1 MPQRLSAL
9 DSVFLNFESERE
21 PMHVGALYIFEG
33 KPEVPG
39 RPGVL
44 GLFQTVEERL
54 NLLPRYRQRIQ
65 NVPVALGH
73 PVWVDDPHFDL
84 AYHLRRLALPKPG
97 RRKELLEVVARL
109 HSRILDR
116 GRPLWEMYIIEGLEG
131 GHVAIYAK
139 THHAMVDGVAAV
151 DLATTIF
158 DFDPK
163 GWQAPAGEPYR
174 PRPLLSS
181 RQLVED
187 VVKEAAGTVR
197 EMAGSLLRSPTR
209 APRQLAVEALKA
221 IQAREL
227 LPMLRPV
234 PSGPLNVKVGGARR
248 IELVSISLPRVKA
261 IKNALGGTV
270 NDVALTVVG
279 EAIHAFLDHRGEAI
293 PDELTYRVMV
303 PVSVRNEAEKSAL
316 GNRVSA
322 MFLDMPVGRMPARR
336 RLQMVQRSMG
346 ALKDKHQSVAS
357 GQLLELTSRVPA
369 LLHSLAGRGPYASQR
384 FINMVV
390 SNVPGV
396 QIPAYAGGARLL
408 EAYPLL
414 PVAAN
419 LGVVVCVASYN
430 GGLYFGVVGDYDG
443 FPDLDVLAKGIQGGV
458 ENLERAAGARPPKPA
473 ARAAR
478 LRARSAQSSSHGA
491 RLASPAANGVPSAS
505 PSTKGARSAS
515 PSTNGAHPVRAR
527 KARPAKVSRATVRE
541 AAQVA
546 ASLAPPAPGRGRGGA

>member
-1 MPQRLSAL
+1 
-9 DSVFLNFESERE
+9 
-21 PMHVGALYIFEG
+21 MHVGALYIFEG
-33 KPEVPG
+33 KPESPG
-39 RPGVL
+39 RPGVS
-44 GLFQTVEERL
+44 GLFQTLQERL

-65 NVPVALGH
+65 NVPAALGH
-73 PVWVDDPHFDL
+73 PIWVDDPDFDL

-97 RRKELLEVVARL
+97 GEKELLGVVARL

-116 GRPLWEMYIIEGLEG
+116 NRPLWEMYIIEGLRG
-131 GHVAIYAK
+131 GNMAVYAK

-158 DFDPK
+158 DFDPQ
-163 GWQAPAGEPYR
+163 GWRAPAVEPFC

-181 RQLVED
+181 QELVGD
-187 VVKEAAGTVR
+187 VVKEAAGALR
-197 EMAGSLLRSPTR
+197 EAASSLLRSPTR
-209 APRQLAVEALKA
+209 APAQIAGEALKA
-221 IQAREL
+221 VQVREL

-234 PSGPLNVKVGGARR
+234 PTGPLNVKVGGARR

-279 EAIHAFLDHRGEAI
+279 EAIHAFLEHREEVV
-293 PDELTYRVMV
+293 PDDLTYRVLV
-303 PVSVRNEAEKSAL
+303 PVSVRNEEEKSSL

-346 ALKDKHQSVAS
+346 ALKDRQQSVAS
-357 GQLLELTSRVPA
+357 GQVMELASRVPA
-369 LLHSLAGRGPYASQR
+369 LLHSIASRGPYASQR

-419 LGVVVCVASYN
+419 LSVVVCVASYN
-430 GGLYFGVVGDYDG
+430 GGLYFGVVGDYHG
-443 FPDLDVLAKGIQGGV
+443 FPDLAVLARGIEGGV
-458 ENLERAAGARPPKPA
+458 ENLERAAGVRPPKPA
-473 ARAAR
+473 AR
-478 LRARSAQSSSHGA
+478 SAQRRDRPAPPSGNGA
-491 RLASPAANGVPSAS
+491 SWARPSGN
-505 PSTKGARSAS
+505 GARSAPLS
-515 PSTNGAHPVRAR
+515 GSGARTARSSGNGARSAPLSGNGARTSGNGAHRRHTRAES
-527 KARPAKVSRATVRE
+527 PTKVSRASVRE
-541 AAQVA
+541 AARVA
-546 ASLAPPAPGRGRGGA
+546 ADIAGSLHARPDGGD